1 LSLKRTIEPSDT
13 SEALTITDITGDA
26 LTLNWRDGTRKMKRY
41 IVEKREASKKV
52 WVPIGETTETNI
64 RVEHLMRQ
72 CQYELR
78 VFTENASG
86 NRSKEVTTLLLLFK
100 GRQVPPGLCE

>member
-1 LSLKRTIEPSDT
+1 
-13 SEALTITDITGDA
+13 
-26 LTLNWRDGTRKMKRY
+26 
-41 IVEKREASKKV
+41 
-52 WVPIGETTETNI
+52 
-64 RVEHLMRQ
+64 MRQ

-86 NRSKEVTTLLLLFK
+86 NRSKQVTTLLLLFK